1 MKDYLR
7 IVEMLELLNGF
18 LMRIILKMIFPDLL
32 SKTLRLSKL
41 LSNNVFI
48 WKVSQP
54 AQVGSHLI
62 LRGSHLGEMKTFHMN
77 MHEQHRVF
85 FNAHVYPADTKTSQ
99 RRSKNV
105 LILVSKTSQIGLKWK
120 SRRLFFKTLSR
131 RLPGDVLKTSS
142 RRRPQDVFQETSSRP
157 P

>member
-18 LMRIILKMIFPDLL
+18 LMRIILKMIFLDLL

-54 AQVGSHLI
+54 A
-62 LRGSHLGEMKTFHMN
+62 
-77 MHEQHRVF
+77 
-85 FNAHVYPADTKTSQ
+85 
-99 RRSKNV
+99 
-105 LILVSKTSQIGLKWK
+105 
-120 SRRLFFKTLSR
+120 
-131 RLPGDVLKTSS
+131 
-142 RRRPQDVFQETSSRP
+142 
-157 P
+157 